1 MGLNGYGHGDV
12 EARPKHKVACPAA
25 CVRSVS
31 HARHPQTKQAGHQA
45 RPVFVGRA
53 KNQSLDESRYSQWE
67 NPRLCRIS
75 ANLFEK
81 IFAPAICACEVLRLS
96 LWLSGPSLPAC
107 RSEQGPVESLQ

>member
-12 EARPKHKVACPAA
+12 EARPKHEVACPAA

-67 NPRLCRIS
+67 NPRLCRGGS
-75 ANLFEK
+75 SSLTFPGVHPET
-81 IFAPAICACEVLRLS
+81 LRREP
-96 LWLSGPSLPAC
+96 PSTP
-107 RSEQGPVESLQ
+107 QGETGWTSMQA